1 MRARDLPREAAFY
14 NIFRWTSLS
23 HERKSAVFG
32 AALWFVLGTLGW
44 SFDWRVWPLLL
55 LLASLSLILA
65 LFAGDRTLK
74 RGVGWLSLP
83 WPFS

>member
-1 MRARDLPREAAFY
+1 
-14 NIFRWTSLS
+14 
-23 HERKSAVFG
+23 VFG
-32 AALWFVLGTLGW
+32 AALWFVLGMLGW
-44 SFDWRVWPLLL
+44 SFDWRVWPLVL

-65 LFAGDRTLK
+65 FFAGDKTLK